1 MSWKDWYC
9 EKCSLQFDKKV
20 VFDMHL
26 SIVHKEINEI
36 KETSTVLKKEQEQK
50 IIANA
55 DESEMWQSKFER
67 GRILNKNITSID
79 CIQQGDVSKL
89 ENFLKTL
96 ETTEK
101 STGKMSSKIPQGL
114 NRVKNFVA
122 YCFENRYQELYNI
135 IETNEFAQ
143 KHHSQLQD
151 LWYQAHYKEAEG
163 VRGRALG
170 AVDKH
175 RLRKK
180 YPLPRTI
187 WDGEETVHFLKEKSR
202 NALKETYKLNRCPT
216 LDEKKALAKKTELTL
231 KQVSNWFKNR
241 RRNRDQ

>member
-1 MSWKDWYC
+1 
-9 EKCSLQFDKKV
+9 
-20 VFDMHL
+20 MHL

-36 KETSTVLKKEQEQK
+36 KETSTVSKKEQEM
-50 IIANA
+50 IAKT
-55 DESEMWQSKFER
+55 DESEMWQSRFER
-67 GRILNKNITSID
+67 ERILNKNITSID
-79 CIQQGDVSKL
+79 CIQQDDVSKL

-170 AVDKH
+170 AVDRY
-175 RLRKK
+175 RLRQKL
-180 YPLPRTI
+180 PLPRTI
-187 WDGEETVHFLKEKSR
+187 WDGEETFHFFKEKSR
-202 NALKETYKLNRCPT
+202 NALKEMYKLNRFPG
-216 LDEKKALAKKTELTL
+216 LDERKALAKKIGLTL
-231 KQVSNWFKNR
+231 KQVSSWFKNR
-241 RRNRDQ
+241 RGREK

>member
-1 MSWKDWYC
+1 
-9 EKCSLQFDKKV
+9 
-20 VFDMHL
+20 MHL

-36 KETSTVLKKEQEQK
+36 KETSTVLKKEQEM
-50 IIANA
+50 IAKT
-55 DESEMWQSKFER
+55 DESEMWQSRFER
-67 GRILNKNITSID
+67 ERILNKNITSID
-79 CIQQGDVSKL
+79 CIQQDDVSKL

-170 AVDKH
+170 AVDRY
-175 RLRKK
+175 RLRQKL
-180 YPLPRTI
+180 PLPRTI
-187 WDGEETVHFLKEKSR
+187 WDGEETFHFFKEKSR
-202 NALKETYKLNRCPT
+202 NALKEMYKLNRFPG
-216 LDEKKALAKKTELTL
+216 LDERKALAKKTGLTL
-231 KQVSNWFKNR
+231 KQVSNWFKNQR
-241 RRNRDQ
+241 ERDK

>member
-1 MSWKDWYC
+1 MSLKDWYC
-9 EKCSLQFDKKV
+9 EKCSLQFNKKV

-50 IIANA
+50 IIGRTN
-55 DESEMWQSKFER
+55 ESEMWQSRFER

-101 STGKMSSKIPQGL
+101 STGKMSSKITQGVM
-114 NRVKNFVA
+114 RAKVFVA

-135 IETNEFAQ
+135 IENHEFAQ
-143 KHHSQLQD
+143 KYHPQLQD
-151 LWYQAHYKEAEG
+151 MWYQVHYKEAEG

-170 AVDKH
+170 AVDKY
-175 RLRKK
+175 RLRQKF
-180 YPLPRTI
+180 PLPRTI
-187 WDGEETVHFLKEKSR
+187 WDGEEIVNCIKEKSR
-202 NALKETYKLNRCPT
+202 NALKETYKHKRCPT
-216 LDEKKALAKKTELTL
+216 LDEKKALAKKTGLTL
-231 KQVSNWFKNR
+231 KQVSNWFKNQR
-241 RRNRDQ
+241 AREK

>member
-1 MSWKDWYC
+1 
-9 EKCSLQFDKKV
+9 
-20 VFDMHL
+20 MHL

-36 KETSTVLKKEQEQK
+36 KETSTVLKKEQEM
-50 IIANA
+50 IAKT
-55 DESEMWQSKFER
+55 DESEMWQSRFER
-67 GRILNKNITSID
+67 ERILNKNITSID
-79 CIQQGDVSKL
+79 CIQQDDVSKL

-170 AVDKH
+170 AVDRY
-175 RLRKK
+175 RLRQKL
-180 YPLPRTI
+180 PLPRTI
-187 WDGEETVHFLKEKSR
+187 WDGEETFHFFKEKSR
-202 NALKETYKLNRCPT
+202 NALKEMYKLNRFPG
-216 LDEKKALAKKTELTL
+216 LDEKKALAKKTGLTL
-231 KQVSNWFKNR
+231 KQVSNWFKNQR
-241 RRNRDQ
+241 ERDK

>member
-1 MSWKDWYC
+1 
-9 EKCSLQFDKKV
+9 
-20 VFDMHL
+20 MHL

-36 KETSTVLKKEQEQK
+36 KETSTVSKKEQEM
-50 IIANA
+50 IAKT
-55 DESEMWQSKFER
+55 DESEMWQSRFER
-67 GRILNKNITSID
+67 ERILNKNITSID
-79 CIQQGDVSKL
+79 CIQQDDVSKL

-170 AVDKH
+170 AVDRY
-175 RLRKK
+175 RLRQKL
-180 YPLPRTI
+180 PLPRTI
-187 WDGEETVHFLKEKSR
+187 WDGEETFHFFKEKSR
-202 NALKETYKLNRCPT
+202 NALKEMYKLNRFPG
-216 LDEKKALAKKTELTL
+216 LDERKALAKKTGLTL

-241 RRNRDQ
+241 RGREK